1 MPNVLPVCGLNQW
14 ESTIDNDI
22 GGGISSGLNGCYVE
36 AHSEPEEARD
46 AARPVLRSERILWKR
61 ATKGSQLRLTPIDKQ
76 SKTGII
82 RLSTLMLID

>member
-1 MPNVLPVCGLNQW
+1 MAAYIFFTLLVDRRYGLEMVQATDTPLTVDTPIPQKRVW
-14 ESTIDNDI
+14 DKS
-22 GGGISSGLNGCYVE
+22 
-36 AHSEPEEARD
+36 P
-46 AARPVLRSERILWKR
+46 RPVARFERIWRKR